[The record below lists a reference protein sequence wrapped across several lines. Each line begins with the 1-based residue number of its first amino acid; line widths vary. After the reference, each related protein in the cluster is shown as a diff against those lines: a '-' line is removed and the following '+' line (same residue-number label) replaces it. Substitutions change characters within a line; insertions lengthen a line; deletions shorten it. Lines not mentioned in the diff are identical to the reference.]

1 MIKFD
6 GTKETII
13 PEPEPGADAMLFS
26 YLPGLSRTTSRA
38 IPESPFTAK
47 DASPEWTRNASER
60 DKAYYQRRAEEELE
74 LAQKA
79 QDERAVRSHY
89 QLAAYYLDLV
99 HHERLTEES

>member
-26 YLPGLSRTTSRA
+26 YLPGLSRTTSRV
-38 IPESPFTAK
+38 IPDSPFN
-47 DASPEWTRNASER
+47 SPERNRNATER
-60 DKAYYQRRAEEELE
+60 DRAYFQRRAEEELE

-99 HHERLTEES
+99 HHHRLLDES

>member
-13 PEPEPGADAMLFS
+13 PEPEPGADVMLFS
-26 YLPGLSRTTSRA
+26 YLPGLSRTTSRVIA
-38 IPESPFTAK
+38 DSPFTRKTSAERK
-47 DASPEWTRNASER
+47 RNASER
-60 DKAYYQRRAEEELE
+60 DRAYFQKRAEEELE

-99 HHERLTEES
+99 HHHSLIDEN

>member
-13 PEPEPGADAMLFS
+13 PEPEPGADVMLFS
-26 YLPGLSRTTSRA
+26 YLPGLSRITSRVIA
-38 IPESPFTAK
+38 ESPFTQK
-47 DASPEWTRNASER
+47 DSSPKPARNASER
-60 DKAYYQRRAEEELE
+60 DKAYFQRRAEEELD

-99 HHERLTEES
+99 HHQGLTEES

>member
-6 GTKETII
+6 GTKEIII
-13 PEPEPGADAMLFS
+13 PEPEPGADVMLFS
-26 YLPGLSRTTSRA
+26 YLPGLSRTTSRV
-38 IPESPFTAK
+38 IPESPL
-47 DASPEWTRNASER
+47 TRDTSDQRSRKASER
-60 DKAYYQRRAEEELE
+60 DLAYFQRRAEEELE

-99 HHERLTEES
+99 HHQSLMDGR

>member
-6 GTKETII
+6 GVKETII
-13 PEPEPGADAMLFS
+13 PEPEPGADVMLFS
-26 YLPGLSRTTSRA
+26 YLPGLSRTTSRIIA
-38 IPESPFTAK
+38 DSPFSRNS
-47 DASPEWTRNASER
+47 SPEPNRKASESDR
-60 DKAYYQRRAEEELE
+60 AYFQRRAEEELE

-99 HHERLTEES
+99 HHHGLIDDN